1 MTKVVVK
8 CDKNWILER
17 MDCWEYRNTNRY
29 RNYIAIVTKND
40 SGELDCNWLKKG
52 NITDELYNITNVKV
66 GDILMAG
73 YKDCYK
79 SSKSY
84 KRFFKVIDRTENE
97 LVLLE
102 ETTYR
107 KALNA
112 ENMEEE

>member
-79 SSKSY
+79 SSPTPSISWA
-84 KRFFKVIDRTENE
+84 RVIST
-97 LVLLE
+97 
-102 ETTYR
+102 
-107 KALNA
+107 
-112 ENMEEE
+112 